1 MAYLHSVPS
10 AADHAAFLPPCAPR
24 ADRAGTPVVSAILL
38 FARGLVATLPRHGR
52 QTIEARRVRTHLLE
66 LDDHLLRDVGLT
78 RADVRFGSIAT
89 FARQSR

>member
-10 AADHAAFLPPCAPR
+10 APDHAAVLPPRAPL
-24 ADRAGTPVVSAILL
+24 ADRAGTPVVRAILF

-52 QTIEARRVRTHLLE
+52 QTIETRQARTQLLE

-78 RADVRFGSIAT
+78 RVDVRFGNIAAP
-89 FARQSR
+89 AR